1 MPKPTPK
8 FGWTEEKSKA
18 QATRIERQAER
29 ERTDEA
35 FAQLELAIKNAVER
49 LDDLTELFITPPTL
63 PVPDQPNPL
72 WTPGQPNQAPYNP
85 GYYVD
90 NNTTTTSNTKI
101 FNFNSLPVAVG
112 KAI

>member
-1 MPKPTPK
+1 MQMPKPTPK
-8 FGWTEEKSKA
+8 FGWTEEKLKA

-49 LDDLTELFITPPTL
+49 LGYPAELFITPPTL

-72 WTPGQPNQAPYNP
+72 WIPGQPKHNPYNP

-90 NNTTTTSNTKI
+90 SDTTTSNT
-101 FNFNSLPVAVG
+101 SLPVAVG
-112 KAI
+112 KAISPIA